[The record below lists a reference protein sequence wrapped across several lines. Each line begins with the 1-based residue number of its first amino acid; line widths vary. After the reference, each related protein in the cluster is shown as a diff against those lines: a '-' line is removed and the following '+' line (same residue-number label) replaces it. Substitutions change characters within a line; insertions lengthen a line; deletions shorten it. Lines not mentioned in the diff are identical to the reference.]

1 MAFRH
6 PHRAGLAA
14 VAVAAGIAAAAPLGW
29 AARAAPQTRE
39 RHVFVSVVDGQGN
52 PVTGLDQSEFIV
64 REDGVAREV
73 LRVAPATERM
83 TLAVLV
89 DDSQAATRAISD
101 LRKGL
106 LGFVTA
112 LSRGNEIA
120 LITFGERPTIVVDY
134 TATLDQLTAGIN
146 RLFARPGSGAHLLEA
161 LVETS
166 RGLRGREAPRP
177 VIVVIATEGPEFS
190 NDYYA
195 NVLDALHESH
205 ALLDALV
212 LTTGPAAEMPADEIR
227 NRNVVL
233 AEGPATTGGRRE
245 FLLSESAITP
255 KLEQIANDL
264 MHQYRLTYARPESLI
279 PPRRLE
285 VTVRKAGLIARAPT
299 VLEGR

>member
-6 PHRAGLAA
+6 PRRARLAVA
-14 VAVAAGIAAAAPLGW
+14 AAVSVVAVATAAL
-29 AARAAPQTRE
+29 AARETPQARE
-39 RHVFVSVVDGQGN
+39 RHVFVSVVDSQGN
-52 PVTGLDQSEFIV
+52 PVTGLDQSEFVV

-83 TLAVLV
+83 TIAILV
-89 DDSQAATRAISD
+89 DDSQAATRAIAD

-106 LGFVTA
+106 LSFVTA
-112 LSRGNEIA
+112 MTQGNEIA

-161 LVETS
+161 LIETS
-166 RGLRGREAPRP
+166 HGLRGRDAPRP
-177 VIVVIATEGPEFS
+177 VIVAIATEGPEFS
-190 NDYYA
+190 NDYYV

-205 ALLDALV
+205 AMLDALV
-212 LTTGPAAEMPADEIR
+212 LTTGQAADASVDEIR
-227 NRNVVL
+227 NRNIVL

-255 KLEQIANDL
+255 KLEQLANDL
-264 MHQYRLTYARPESLI
+264 KHQYRLTYARPESLI